1 MDFVNLLLK
10 GDGSE
15 IQSALEQWTGQRTVP
30 NVFIGGKHVGGCDG
44 KRSYITAAL
53 LLYFLGKLYH
63 QTSNLNLKKT

>member
-53 LLYFLGKLYH
+53 LL
-63 QTSNLNLKKT
+63 